1 MADDRVQRRLAAIV
15 AADIVGYSLMM
26 GRDEAGTLARLKKLR
41 AEFLYPKVAQNGGR
55 VVKTTGDGV
64 LIEFASAVEAVSNAI
79 AVQEG
84 MAERNARL
92 PEDQRIELRLGI
104 NVGDIIIDGDDI
116 YGDGVNI
123 AARLEALAEPGGI
136 CVSGRVYEYVRGR
149 LDIEF
154 DDLGVQSLK
163 NIEEPIHV
171 FRVQQG
177 DGSEATRG
185 NETRDRLPLPEKPS
199 IAVLP
204 FENMSG
210 DPEQEYFADG
220 ITEDIITSLSKLR
233 QLMVIA
239 RHSSFTY
246 KGQATRVQQ
255 VGTELGVAFVI
266 EGSVRKAA
274 NRVRITAQL
283 IDCATGGHLWAE
295 RYDRELTDIFAVQDE
310 VTSEIVAAMELALTP
325 ADRHRIR
332 NVGTDN
338 LEAYDCF
345 LRARE
350 QWWRLTREGNEN
362 ADAMLRRAIELDP
375 GFAKAYAWLS
385 YVRCLEHMSG
395 WRDAT
400 DQPLKECHDLAK
412 NAVELDD
419 TDPDAR
425 NALGCAYLWQ
435 GNHDLAAR
443 EYETAI
449 ALDPNN
455 ARAHAEL
462 GWVYYYA
469 GRSTEAVDPIYRA
482 MRLDPQ
488 YPDAYLLYLAQPL
501 MRLHQFD
508 EAVRLLKRRIIRK
521 PDTDISR
528 VLLASCYGHL
538 GRPGDA
544 KLAWADALSANPDFS
559 LEQRRRVLPY
569 KDSADFDFISEGL
582 QKAGLPD

>member
-1 MADDRVQRRLAAIV
+1 MADDRVHRRLAAIV
-15 AADIVGYSLMM
+15 VADIVGYSLMM
-26 GRDEAGTLARLKKLR
+26 GRDEAGTLERLKSLR
-41 AEFLYPKVAQNGGR
+41 AEFLYPKVAEHGGR
-55 VVKTTGDGV
+55 VVKTSGDGA
-64 LIEFASAVEAVSNAI
+64 LIEFASAVEAVSNAVDLQR
-79 AVQEG
+79 A
-84 MAERNARL
+84 MAERNAGL

-116 YGDGVNI
+116 YGDGVNV

-136 CVSGRVYEYVRGR
+136 RVSGRTYEYVRGR

-154 DDLGVQSLK
+154 DDLGEQSLK

-171 FRVQQG
+171 FRVRNG

-185 NETRDRLPLPEKPS
+185 NESRDRLPLPEKPS
-199 IAVLP
+199 LAVLP
-204 FENMSG
+204 FENISG
-210 DPEQEYFADG
+210 DREQEYFADG
-220 ITEDIITSLSKLR
+220 ITEDIITSLSKLG
-233 QLMVIA
+233 QLMIIA

-246 KGQATRVQQ
+246 KGQAIRVQQ
-255 VGTELGVAFVI
+255 VGKELGVAFVI

-274 NRVRITAQL
+274 NRVRIAAQL

-310 VTSEIVAAMELALTP
+310 VTSEIVAAMKLTLTP
-325 ADRHRIR
+325 DDQRRIR
-332 NVGTDN
+332 IIGTDN

-350 QWWRLTREGNEN
+350 QWWRLTREANEN
-362 ADAMLRRAIELDP
+362 AEVMLRRAIELDP
-375 GFAKAYAWLS
+375 GFAKAFAWLS

-395 WRDAT
+395 WHDAT
-400 DQPLKECHDLAK
+400 DQPLNECHDLAK
-412 NAVELDD
+412 KAVELDG
-419 TDPDAR
+419 TDADAH
-425 NALGCAYLWQ
+425 NALGCAQLWL
-435 GNHDLAAR
+435 GNHEFAAS

-469 GRSTEAVDPIYRA
+469 GRSMEAVEPVYHA

-501 MRLHQFD
+501 MRLHRFD

-528 VLLASCYGHL
+528 VLLASCYGYL
-538 GRPGDA
+538 GRPADA
-544 KLAWADALSANPDFS
+544 KLQWADALSVNPDFS

-569 KDSADFDFISEGL
+569 KDPADFDFIVDGL